1 MRHKNHERS
10 GGLLMGALFPT
21 YNRWDIAIESAKGTK
36 VIAKD
41 GKEYLDFVAGI
52 AVCNLGH
59 RHPVIQKAIE
69 NQLKKVWHVSNLF
82 QNELQEETAQLLV
95 QHCDGDAVFFCNS
108 GAEANEAALKLARKY
123 TGRSKVITFKQSFH
137 GRTFAT
143 MSATGQEKIYK
154 GFGPLLPE
162 FIHLP
167 FNDIAMLEQKMNEQV
182 AAVMVE
188 IVQGEGGVIPANE
201 SFLKKIAELC
211 SRYGSLFI
219 VDEVQTGIGRTG
231 KAFAYQHYDIS
242 PDIITVAKGLGS
254 GFPVGAMI
262 GKEFLRNSF
271 TAGVHGSTFG
281 GNPLAM
287 AAAKATLEVIFE
299 EKFLQEVSEKGEYF
313 LQKLKEVLKDIDV
326 VKEVRGL
333 GLMIGIEC
341 KHDVTQLIKNIHANG
356 LLVLT
361 AGPNVIRLLPPLV
374 VRTDEID
381 EAVKI
386 IQYTFIK
393 EHVAANE

>member
-1 MRHKNHERS
+1 
-10 GGLLMGALFPT
+10 MGALFPT
-21 YNRWDIAIESAKGTK
+21 YNRWEIAVESAEGTRI
-36 VIAKD
+36 IAKD

-59 RHPVIQKAIE
+59 RHPIVQKALE
-69 NQLKKVWHVSNLF
+69 QQLQKVWHVSNLF
-82 QNELQEETAQLLV
+82 ENELQEETAQLLV
-95 QHCDGDAVFFCNS
+95 QHCSGDAVFFCNS

-143 MSATGQEKIYK
+143 MSATGQEKIYQ

-167 FNDIAMLEQKMNEQV
+167 YNDIAALEKEMNEEI

-188 IVQGEGGVIPANE
+188 IVQGEGGVRPIAE
-201 SFLKKIAELC
+201 QFLKKIEKLC
-211 SRYGSLFI
+211 RQYGALLI

-231 KAFAYQHYDIS
+231 EAFAYQHYDIS

-287 AAAKATLEVIFE
+287 AAAKATLQVIFQ

-313 LQKLKEVLKDIDV
+313 KQILKEELKDCSI
-326 VKEVRGL
+326 VKEIRGL

-341 KHDVTQLIKNIHANG
+341 SGDVSRLIKNIHTNG
-356 LLVLT
+356 LLVLA
-361 AGPNVIRLLPPLV
+361 AGPNVIRLLPPLIV
-374 VRTDEID
+374 TKE
-381 EAVKI
+381 ELNQAVDI
-386 IQYTFIK
+386 IKNTLTK
-393 EHVAANE
+393 EWVTAK